1 MFWSFLNFINFKNIP
16 MKNIIALSST
26 KTNIRSIII
35 DLFALTFIY
44 LVPTFSHLLSFPLY
58 LIEPMRLMLI
68 VALVHTTKRN
78 AYLIA
83 FSLPLFSFLI
93 SGHPM
98 ALKTGLISL
107 ELLFNVYLFFKLSE
121 IIKNKFAPILISIIL
136 SKIFYYAVKFA
147 FISFALLSTNIIST
161 PIYIQLITMFV
172 FSSYLFLMLRKKG
185 VGSSVS

>member
-1 MFWSFLNFINFKNIP
+1 MR
-16 MKNIIALSST
+16 NIIALTTT
-26 KTNIRSIII
+26 KTNLRSIIF
-35 DLFALTFIY
+35 DFLALLFIY

-68 VALVHTTKRN
+68 IALVHTTKRN

-107 ELLFNVYLFFKLSE
+107 ELLLNVWLFFKFSE
-121 IIKNKFAPILISIIL
+121 IIKNKFAPILISIVL
-136 SKIFYYAVKFA
+136 SKVFYYAIKFA
-147 FISFALLSTNIIST
+147 FISFALLSTNLIST
-161 PIYIQLITMFV
+161 PIYIQLITTFV
-172 FSSYLFLMLRKKG
+172 FSGYLFLVLRRKG
-185 VGSSVS
+185 AGNLES

>member
-1 MFWSFLNFINFKNIP
+1 
-16 MKNIIALSST
+16 MKNIIALTTT
-26 KTNIRSIII
+26 KTNLRSIIF
-35 DLFALTFIY
+35 DLFALSFIY

-68 VALVHTTKRN
+68 IALVHTTKRN

-107 ELLFNVYLFFKLSE
+107 ELLLNVWLFFKFSE
-121 IIKNKFAPILISIIL
+121 IIKNKFAPILISIVL
-136 SKIFYYAVKFA
+136 SKVFYYAIKFA
-147 FISFALLSTNIIST
+147 FISFALLSTNLIST
-161 PIYIQLITMFV
+161 PIYIQLITTFV
-172 FSSYLFLMLRKKG
+172 FSSYLFLVLRRKG
-185 VGSSVS
+185 VVDSEN